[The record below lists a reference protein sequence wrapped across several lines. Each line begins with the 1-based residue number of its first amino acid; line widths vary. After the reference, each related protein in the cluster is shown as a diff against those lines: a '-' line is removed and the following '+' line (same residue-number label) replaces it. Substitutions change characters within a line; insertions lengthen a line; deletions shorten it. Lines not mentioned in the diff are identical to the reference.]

1 MGYLLVPPTR
11 WGFENPALRRVISH
25 SRRSTHQEVQASR
38 HFQNMT
44 RVQGKQLRLIL
55 PAGTAMGVRLRH
67 ASREVQD
74 LGGRLSNTRII
85 CPQVGNTLGKLRL
98 MPHRSGMLERFQVE
112 SSGA

>member
-1 MGYLLVPPTR
+1 MGSLLVPPTR

-55 PAGTAMGVRLRH
+55 PAGTGMGVRLRH

-74 LGGRLSNTRII
+74 LGVRVSNTRTT
-85 CPQVGNTLGKLRL
+85 CPRVGDTPGELWVITPTSRL
-98 MPHRSGMLERFQVE
+98 L
-112 SSGA
+112 